1 MNILSNYQS
10 FLEEKLTID
19 GLMERGFKITDVQ
32 ESLDGDVIE
41 MQKSGAKQTI
51 LLTNPD
57 SRKYLA
63 MLLMKQQKQS
73 I

>member
-1 MNILSNYQS
+1 VNGLSNYQS

-19 GLMERGFKITDVQ
+19 GLIERDFKISDVQ
-32 ESLDGDVIE
+32 ESLDGDVVE
-41 MQKSGAKQTI
+41 MKKGSAKQTF

-63 MLLMKQQKQS
+63 TILIKQQKQPN
-73 I
+73 